1 MLLDKEHI
9 VTILKNYKP
18 QLTSEMG
25 IKRIALFGSYARN
38 TQTLES
44 DIDLLIEQ
52 NSINYQKLVKTLLFI
67 EEKFP
72 GTKIQLTRK
81 GPHLSDKFL
90 KAIEKDLIYV

>member
-9 VTILKNYKP
+9 VTILKNNKP

-38 TQTLES
+38 TQNRES

-52 NSINYQKLVKTLLFI
+52 KEINYQKLVKILLFV
-67 EEKFP
+67 EGKFP
-72 GTKIQLTRK
+72 GTKIQLTRN

>member
-1 MLLDKEHI
+1 MLLDKDHI
-9 VTILKNYKP
+9 VTILKNYKS

-25 IKRIALFGSYARN
+25 VESIALFGSYARN
-38 TQTLES
+38 TQNSES
-44 DIDLLIEQ
+44 DIDFLIEQ
-52 NSINYQKLVKTLLFI
+52 KEIDYKQLVKTLLFV

-81 GPHLSDKFL
+81 GPHLSEKFL

>member
-1 MLLDKEHI
+1 MLLDKDHI

-25 IKRIALFGSYARN
+25 VKRIALFGSYARN
-38 TQTLES
+38 TQNGES

-52 NSINYQKLVKTLLFI
+52 KEINYQKLVKILLFV

-72 GTKIQLTRK
+72 GAKIQLTRK
-81 GPHLSDKFL
+81 GH
-90 KAIEKDLIYV
+90 IYLIGS

>member
-1 MLLDKEHI
+1 MLLDKDHI
-9 VTILKNYKP
+9 VTILKNNKSH
-18 QLTSEMG
+18 LFSGMG
-25 IKRIALFGSYARN
+25 VKSIALFGSYARN
-38 TQTLES
+38 TQNLES

-52 NSINYQKLVKTLLFI
+52 KEINYQKLVKTLLFV

-81 GPHLSDKFL
+81 GPHLSDRFL

>member
-1 MLLDKEHI
+1 MLLNKDHI
-9 VTILKNYKP
+9 VTILKNNKP

-25 IKRIALFGSYARN
+25 VKRIALFGSYARN
-38 TQTLES
+38 TQNRES

-52 NSINYQKLVKTLLFI
+52 KEINYQKLVKTLLFV
-67 EEKFP
+67 EAKFP

-81 GPHLSDKFL
+81 GPHLSARFL